1 MLQKNL
7 ISRKLIFADLSDKNN
22 FADRVRKKP
31 NFVELILFLAF
42 FLKICGKTRKNVIS
56 RNLFSRIWQNKKF
69 RGCLP
74 KKTRK

>member
-42 FLKICGKTRKNVIS
+42 FLKICGKNVKT
-56 RNLFSRIWQNKKF
+56 LF
-69 RGCLP
+69 RGIYFRGFDKIKNFAVVCQ
-74 KKTRK
+74 KTRK